1 MTGRRL
7 FAVAAGLLTGAAVFL
22 IFASAGLLL
31 TPRLAGGTDLMLV
44 AIAILFAAA
53 GAYAGWVVGLIV
65 FSALRGVGEEASE
78 SG

>member
-1 MTGRRL
+1 LLAG
-7 FAVAAGLLTGAAVFL
+7 VAGLLAGAAVFL
-22 IFASAGLLL
+22 AFASAGLLL
-31 TPRLAGGTDLMLV
+31 TQRLAGGTDLVLV